1 MSSTITHH
9 KATQITE
16 TISASVCQFSDRR
29 TIFSLDQ
36 VGRSALST
44 KVHLSADELTALA
57 KLLNEAVEKLP
68 VQVERP
74 IDLSNLHPVMAD
86 AVRPF
91 INGAF

>member
-1 MSSTITHH
+1 MAATITHH
-9 KATQITE
+9 KTARITE
-16 TISASVCQFSDRR
+16 TICAGVCQFSDSR

-44 KVHLSADELTALA
+44 KVHLSADELIALA

-68 VQVERP
+68 VQDRP

-91 INGAF
+91 INGAA